1 MYNELFKFREE
12 RGLQNSPGNLS
23 ANIIEETQE
32 LLVAIGNNDEY
43 EIIDALCDHVV
54 FVINGLEAMGHDAK
68 TNVTIT
74 EWRDFT
80 PTMAASLIL
89 VRMGAYVRDKS
100 ELYSLSSIAGI
111 CLATIEK
118 LGYHSELCM
127 LETCK
132 EINSREGAYNPD
144 VGKWQKFKTPEAMS
158 KWYKAD
164 YSACKKEV

>member
-12 RGLQNSPGNLS
+12 RGLQSSPGNLS

-32 LLVAIGNNDEY
+32 LLVAIGNSDEH
-43 EIIDALCDHVV
+43 EIVDALCDHVV

-68 TNVTIT
+68 SHVAVDAVYRASPHIV
-74 EWRDFT
+74 
-80 PTMAASLIL
+80 AAYILENMGEYIRHKWVSSLVSVAHTCL
-89 VRMGAYVRDKS
+89 GAIDH
-100 ELYSLSSIAGI
+100 
-111 CLATIEK
+111 
-118 LGYHSELCM
+118 LGYNPELCM

-144 VGKWQKFKTPEAMS
+144 AGKWCKYKTPEAIA

-164 YSACKKEV
+164 YLACKK